1 MRRTLFT
8 VLLMI
13 ALAASICPLG
23 AASAQNNP
31 SSITVSAAASLKDA
45 LDAIAPAFA
54 KERPNITIHYNLGAS
69 GTLQQQIQQGAPVD
83 VYISASPAQMDSL
96 DKQGLLLPGTRRNL
110 LRNRLVLIVPAGS
123 SQVSDFK
130 DLLKPSIKT
139 VAIGE
144 PQTVPAGKYAQDV
157 LTHFGLY
164 QSLTPKLALAKDVRQ
179 VLTYVASGNADA
191 GIVYATDAKITNQ
204 VKVTATAPEDSHAPI
219 VYPVAVLKDTKNA
232 EAAKSFVA
240 FLSSPAAQSTF
251 EKFGFSPAE

>member
-1 MRRTLFT
+1 MRRTFLKA
-8 VLLMI
+8 LLTL
-13 ALAASICPLG
+13 ALAISTYAFG
-23 AASAQNNP
+23 AASAQNKP

-45 LDAIAPAFA
+45 LDAITPAFA
-54 KERPNITIHYNLGAS
+54 KEYPNVRIHYNLGAS

-110 LRNRLVLIVPAGS
+110 LRNTLVLIVPSGS
-123 SQVSDFK
+123 SQISNFK
-130 DLLKPSIKT
+130 DLLEPSVKT

-144 PQTVPAGKYAQDV
+144 PRTVPAGKYAQEV

-164 QSLTPKLALAKDVRQ
+164 QLLAPKLVLAKDVRQ

-204 VKVTATAPEDSHAPI
+204 VKITATAPQDSHAPI
-219 VYPVAVLKDTKNA
+219 VYPVAALKDTKNV
-232 EAAKSFVA
+232 EAAKAFVA
-240 FLSSPAAQSTF
+240 FLNSPAARSIF
-251 EKFGFSPAE
+251 EKFGFSPAK

>member
-1 MRRTLFT
+1 MRR
-8 VLLMI
+8 VLLSILLI
-13 ALAASICPLG
+13 AALSASICATR
-23 AASAQNNP
+23 AASPQK

-45 LDAIAPAFA
+45 LDAITPAFA
-54 KERPNITIHYNLGAS
+54 NDQPNIAIHYNLGAS

-83 VYISASPAQMDSL
+83 VYISASPVQMDSL

-110 LRNRLVLIVPAGS
+110 LRNTLVLIVPAGP

-130 DLLKPSIKT
+130 DLLKPSVRT

-144 PQTVPAGKYAQDV
+144 PGTVPAGKYAQEV

-164 QSLTPKLALAKDVRQ
+164 QSLTPKLVLAKDVRQ

-219 VYPVAVLKDTKNA
+219 VYPVAVLKATKNVA
-232 EAAKSFVA
+232 AAKAFVV
-240 FLSSPAAQSTF
+240 FLSSPAAQSIF
-251 EKFGFSPAE
+251 EKYGFSPAE